1 MDLDRQR
8 PIDTRSETRVKAEP
22 SAYTTPYL
30 HFLFTPPF
38 TAAPFMASHKG
49 QKWLRT
55 FFRAKQLFCLVENYF
70 FKSVI
75 FPASWILTASQEL
88 FPQAKNTQHAM
99 SSFATKM
106 ITWCIAHKMAASN
119 GASSPSRHIIPQIV
133 GCIDE
138 PLQALEA
145 EQSSLKISLTY
156 IKVHENIFFH
166 CSNCTDKI
174 PAGVS

>member
-8 PIDTRSETRVKAEP
+8 PIDTRSGTRVKAEP

-30 HFLFTPPF
+30 HFLFTSSF

-49 QKWLRT
+49 QKWLRA
-55 FFRAKQLFCLVENYF
+55 FFWAKQLFCLVENYF

-75 FPASWILTASQEL
+75 FPASQEL

-106 ITWCIAHKMAASN
+106 ITWCIAHKIAASN
-119 GASSPSRHIIPQIV
+119 GASSRSRHIIPQIV

-138 PLQALEA
+138 LLQALEA

-156 IKVHENIFFH
+156 IKVHKNIFFH

-174 PAGVS
+174 PASVS